1 MSDAVSDTKKTPL
14 TFIHQSLGAKM
25 VEFAG
30 FLMPVSYGS
39 ILDEHRAVRERAG
52 IFDVSHMGEFLVTGP
67 RAREFVNEVI
77 TNDCSKLAP
86 GALQYSVM
94 CREDGTTVDDLL
106 VFVLGEERVL
116 LVVNAANIDKDFDHV
131 CTFDKHGVKVENVSD
146 SWALLAV
153 QGPMTR
159 EILKACPIF
168 RSVKAQLDE
177 TAYYKGFSFAY
188 EGDEVLV
195 SRTGY
200 TGELGFEI
208 FIPPPHAPVF
218 WERIVEA
225 GSSHGI
231 IPIGLGARDTLR
243 FEASYCLYGHELD
256 DTTSPLEVGL
266 NWAVKLNKP
275 SFRGIEALRR
285 EKEAGS
291 PRTLVGLDLEGRN
304 IARPGYRVIKDG
316 ADAGKVTSG
325 AFSPTL
331 QKSLCM
337 ALIDRG
343 AKDASTEYKIVI
355 REKQAAA
362 GVTALPFYKSRAK

>member
-1 MSDAVSDTKKTPL
+1 MSDIKKTPL
-14 TFIHQSLGAKM
+14 ASIHQSLGAKM

-30 FLMPVSYGS
+30 YLMPVSYGS

-52 IFDVSHMGEFLVTGP
+52 IFDVSHMGEFLVTGHG
-67 RAREFVNEVI
+67 AREFVNEVI

-106 VFVLGEERVL
+106 VFVLGEERVM
-116 LVVNAANIDKDFDHV
+116 LVVNAANIDKDFAHV
-131 CTFDKHGVKVENVSD
+131 STFDKHGLCVDNASD
-146 SWALLAV
+146 AYALLAV

-168 RSVKAQLDE
+168 RGVKAEIDE
-177 TAYYKGFSFAY
+177 TPYYKAFSFEY

-208 FIPPPHAPVF
+208 FIPPKHAPVF
-218 WERIVEA
+218 WERIFEA
-225 GSSHGI
+225 GSPHGLV
-231 IPIGLGARDTLR
+231 PIGLGARDTLR

-256 DTTSPLEVGL
+256 DSTSPLEAGL
-266 NWAVKLNKP
+266 SWVVKLNKP

-291 PRTLVGLDLEGRN
+291 PRALIGLELEGKN

-325 AFSPTL
+325 AFAPTL
-331 QKSLCM
+331 QKSFCM
-337 ALIDRG
+337 ASIDRK
-343 AKDASTEYKIVI
+343 AKDGATEYKVVI
-355 REKQAAA
+355 RDRQVPA
-362 GVTALPFYKSRAK
+362 GVTPLPFYKGRAK

>member
-1 MSDAVSDTKKTPL
+1 MSDIKKTPL
-14 TFIHQSLGAKM
+14 SQIHESLGAKM

-39 ILDEHRAVRERAG
+39 ILEEHRAVRERVG

-77 TNDCSKLAP
+77 TNDCSKLAE

-106 VFVLGEERVL
+106 VFVLGEDRL
-116 LVVNAANIDKDFDHV
+116 LMVVNAANIAKDFEHV
-131 CTFDKHGVKVENVSD
+131 LTFDRRGVSVENASD
-146 SWALLAV
+146 AYALLAV

-159 EILKACPIF
+159 EVLKACPIF
-168 RSVKAQLDE
+168 RSVRAQIDE
-177 TAYYKGFSFAY
+177 IPYYKGFSF
-188 EGDEVLV
+188 EHGGDEVLV
-195 SRTGY
+195 TRTGY
-200 TGELGFEI
+200 TGEIGFEI
-208 FIPPPHAPVF
+208 FLPSKHAPVF

-225 GSSHGI
+225 GSPHGI
-231 IPIGLGARDTLR
+231 LPVGLGARDTLR

-256 DTTSPLEVGL
+256 DETSPLEAGL
-266 NWAVKLNKP
+266 GWVVKLNKP

-291 PRTLVGLDLEGRN
+291 RRTLVGLELEGRN
-304 IARPGYRVIKDG
+304 IARPGYRVVRDG
-316 ADAGKVTSG
+316 VNVGKVTSG

-331 QKSLCM
+331 EKSLCM
-337 ALIDRG
+337 ASVAGG
-343 AKDASTEYKIVI
+343 AKGEKAGYTVIV
-355 REKQAAA
+355 REKEVPA
-362 GVTALPFYKSRAK
+362 GVTPLPFYKSRAK

>member
-1 MSDAVSDTKKTPL
+1 MSETKKTPL
-14 TFIHQSLGAKM
+14 SSIHQSLGAKM

-30 FLMPVSYGS
+30 YLMPVSYGS

-52 IFDVSHMGEFLVTGP
+52 IFDVSHMGEFLITG
-67 RAREFVNEVI
+67 RQARDFVNEVI

-86 GALQYSVM
+86 GTLQYSVM
-94 CREDGTTVDDLL
+94 CRENGTTVDDLL
-106 VFVLGEERVL
+106 VFVLGDERVMM
-116 LVVNAANIDKDFDHV
+116 VVNAANIGKDFEHV
-131 CTFDKHGVKVENVSD
+131 SSFDQHGVRIENASD
-146 SWALLAV
+146 SYALLAV

-168 RSVKAQLDE
+168 RGVQAQIDE
-177 TAYYKGFSFAY
+177 TPYYKGFSFEY

-200 TGELGFEI
+200 TGEIGFEI
-208 FIPPPHAPVF
+208 FIPPKHAPAF

-225 GSSHGI
+225 GSPHGML
-231 IPIGLGARDTLR
+231 PIGLGARDTLR

-256 DTTSPLEVGL
+256 DSTSPLEAGL
-266 NWAVKLNKP
+266 GWVVKLAKP

-291 PRTLVGLDLEGRN
+291 PKALIGLELEGKN
-304 IARPGYRVIKDG
+304 IARPGYRVIKNG
-316 ADAGKVTSG
+316 ADVGKVTSG

-337 ALIDRG
+337 ASIDRK
-343 AKDASTEYKIVI
+343 AKDGTTEHEVAV
-355 REKQAAA
+355 REKKVPA
-362 GVTALPFYKSRAK
+362 GVTPLPFYKGHAK

>member
-1 MSDAVSDTKKTPL
+1 MSDTKKTPL
-14 TFIHQSLGAKM
+14 SRIHESLGAKM

-52 IFDVSHMGEFLVTGP
+52 IFDVSHMGEFLVVGP

-106 VFVLGEERVL
+106 VFALGEERIL
-116 LVVNAANIDKDFDHV
+116 MVVNAANIDKDFEHV
-131 CTFDKHGVKVENVSD
+131 CTFDRRGVNVENASN
-146 SWALLAV
+146 AYGLLAV

-159 EILKACPIF
+159 EVLKACPIF
-168 RSVKAQLDE
+168 RSVKTQIDE
-177 TAYYKGFSFAY
+177 IPYYKGFSFEY
-188 EGDEVLV
+188 DGDEVLV

-208 FIPPPHAPVF
+208 FIPSKHAPAF

-225 GSSHGI
+225 GSPHGI
-231 IPIGLGARDTLR
+231 LPIGLGARDTLR

-256 DTTSPLEVGL
+256 DSTSPLEAGL
-266 NWAVKLNKP
+266 GWVVKLNKP
-275 SFRGIEALRR
+275 SFRGIDALRR

-291 PRTLVGLDLEGRN
+291 PRTLFGLELEGRN

-316 ADAGKVTSG
+316 VDVGKVTSG

-337 ALIDRG
+337 ASIARG
-343 AKDASTEYKIVI
+343 AKDDKTGYRIVV
-355 REKQAAA
+355 REKQVPT
-362 GVTALPFYKSRAK
+362 GVTPLPFYKSRAK